1 MAVAPPSG
9 LPSERLSG
17 LPGKEEAEEGEWR
30 EGTGLLEREWKG
42 EEGRRMEAHE
52 VAAGGTRERELWLG
66 SVTDGY

>member
-30 EGTGLLEREWKG
+30 EGTGLPQRHAQK
-42 EEGRRMEAHE
+42 
-52 VAAGGTRERELWLG
+52 
-66 SVTDGY
+66 